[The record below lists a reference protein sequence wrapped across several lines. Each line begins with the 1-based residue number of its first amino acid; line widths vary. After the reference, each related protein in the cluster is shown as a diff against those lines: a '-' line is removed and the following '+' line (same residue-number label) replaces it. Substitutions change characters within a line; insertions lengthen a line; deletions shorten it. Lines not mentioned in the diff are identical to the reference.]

1 MVLIQGKTMANLSCG
16 IVGLPNVGKSSLF
29 NALTRAE
36 AESANYPFCT
46 IDPNVGVVEVN
57 DPRLD
62 RIQEIAGSKKRL
74 PAVVEFVDIA
84 GLVKGASKGEGRG
97 NQFLDNIHNCSAI
110 IHVVRCFEDPNVT
123 HVHGGVDPVDDI
135 EVINMELLLAD
146 LDMVEKALMRAKKKA
161 RGNDRDSVA
170 VVPVLEKILAHLE
183 AEQPVRTADL
193 DKEDW
198 KKLGGYRFLTS
209 KKVIYAANVGEE
221 DLPEMENENVK
232 KVREFAEKEGNQVV
246 PFCALIE
253 EEIAQFEPEEAKEFL
268 NDMGLEQ
275 SGLDRLIQESYK
287 LLGLIT
293 YFTMGPM
300 EARAWTIDNGLKAPQ
315 AAAVIHT
322 DFEKGFIRAE
332 VTSFEDID
340 RLGSEKAAKEQ
351 GLMRVEG
358 KDYVV
363 KDGDVIYFR
372 VSTK

>member
-1 MVLIQGKTMANLSCG
+1 MANLSCG

-36 AESANYPFCT
+36 ADSANYPFCT
-46 IDPNVGVVEVN
+46 IDPNVGVVELN

-62 RIQEIAGSKKRL
+62 RIRDIADSRKKI

-97 NQFLDNIHNCSAI
+97 NQFLDNIHHTSAI
-110 IHVVRCFEDPNVT
+110 VHVVRCFENDNVT
-123 HVHGGVDPVDDI
+123 HVHGGIDPVDDI
-135 EVINMELLLAD
+135 QTINMELVLAD
-146 LDMVEKALMRAKKKA
+146 LEMTEKAVQRLKKKA
-161 RGNDRDSVA
+161 RGNDKEA
-170 VVPVLEKILAHLE
+170 AATMPVLEKVLAHLE
-183 AEQPVRTADL
+183 NEQPIRTLELTD
-193 DKEDW
+193 EDR
-198 KKLGGYRFLTS
+198 KKLKAYRFLTS

-221 DLPEMENENVK
+221 DLPEMENEHVQA
-232 KVREFAEKEGNQVV
+232 VREYAEAEGNKVV
-246 PFCALIE
+246 PFCAKIE
-253 EEIAQFEPEEAKEFL
+253 EEIAQFDPAEAKEFL
-268 NDMGLEQ
+268 NDLGLEE
-275 SGLDRLIQESYK
+275 SGLERLIRESYR

-293 YFTMGPM
+293 YFTMGPQ
-300 EARAWTIDNGLKAPQ
+300 EARAWTITEGDKAPQ

-332 VTSFEDID
+332 VTSFNDID
-340 RLGSEKAAKEQ
+340 ELGSEKAAKEK

-363 KDGDVIYFR
+363 KDGDVVYFR